1 MNNSD
6 RPIANPVVV
15 LREELDD
22 WAVLYNPDTNEAAG
36 VNPVGIEVWKRM
48 DGRSSIED
56 IVSWI
61 KSSFEDTPDIAL
73 NEISAFVNMLAENGF
88 VRLELEIK

>member
-1 MNNSD
+1 
-6 RPIANPVVV
+6 
-15 LREELDD
+15 
-22 WAVLYNPDTNEAAG
+22 
-36 VNPVGIEVWKRM
+36 M

-73 NEISAFVNMLAENGF
+73 NEINAFVNMLAENGF

>member
-1 MNNSD
+1 MNNTD

-48 DGRSSIED
+48 DGRNSIED
-56 IVSWI
+56 IVSAI

-73 NEISAFVNMLAENGF
+73 NEINAFVNTLVENGF
-88 VRLELEIK
+88 VSLELEKK

>member
-1 MNNSD
+1 MNNTD
-6 RPIANPVVV
+6 RPVANPVVV

-56 IVSWI
+56 IVSAI
-61 KSSFEDTPDIAL
+61 KCSFEDTPDIAL
-73 NEISAFVNMLAENGF
+73 NEINAFVNTLAENGF

>member
-6 RPIANPVVV
+6 RPLANPVVV

-73 NEISAFVNMLAENGF
+73 NEINAFVNMLAENGF

>member
-1 MNNSD
+1 MNNTD
-6 RPIANPVVV
+6 RPVANPVVV

-56 IVSWI
+56 IVSAI

-73 NEISAFVNMLAENGF
+73 NEISAFVNTLAENGF
-88 VRLELEIK
+88 VRL